1 MNTIADS
8 GLAAAAPSAE
18 ALAMI
23 DRLLG
28 FPTVSRDS
36 NLGLIEYARDHLAAL
51 GVRPRLVYDR
61 REKKAALFCSLADDP
76 AAVRHDGLIL
86 SGHTDTV
93 PVDGQ
98 DWDSDPFR
106 ATHRDGRIVARGSA
120 DMKGFIAIALA
131 WAPRFLSA
139 QARLPV
145 HLALTYDEET
155 TFMGIRNLVAD
166 LADQG
171 VRPAGCIIGEPTD
184 MRAIVAHKGKRD
196 YCCTLRGREAHSS
209 LTPTGVNAIEYAAQ
223 LIGFIRGLAA
233 KMAAEEPRDGRFEV
247 PHSTLQTGVIRGG
260 IAVNVVPRDC
270 SFEFEM
276 RNLPATPHETMSAQI
291 IDYAQRE
298 LLPQM
303 RKVAADAD
311 IRFELGM
318 DLPAFGI
325 APDAPL
331 VQWAQKLARTQ
342 HLGPGAVSFATEASL
357 FANAGIPT
365 VVMGPGS
372 IEQAHKPNEYLSYA
386 QVAACE
392 AFFARLCDE
401 RETEFRA

>member
-1 MNTIADS
+1 MNMIADS

-23 DRLLG
+23 DRLLD

-131 WAPRFLSA
+131 WAPRFLAA

-233 KMAAEEPRDGRFEV
+233 KMAAEEPRDARFEV

>member
-131 WAPRFLSA
+131 WAPRFLAA

-196 YCCTLRGREAHSS
+196 YCCTSGASGAMPKAGRSMPSS
-209 LTPTGVNAIEYAAQ
+209 K
-223 LIGFIRGLAA
+223 R
-233 KMAAEEPRDGRFEV
+233 
-247 PHSTLQTGVIRGG
+247 
-260 IAVNVVPRDC
+260 
-270 SFEFEM
+270 
-276 RNLPATPHETMSAQI
+276 MSAS
-291 IDYAQRE
+291 
-298 LLPQM
+298 
-303 RKVAADAD
+303 AATLR
-311 IRFELGM
+311 IC
-318 DLPAFGI
+318 
-325 APDAPL
+325 
-331 VQWAQKLARTQ
+331 
-342 HLGPGAVSFATEASL
+342 
-357 FANAGIPT
+357 
-365 VVMGPGS
+365 GS
-372 IEQAHKPNEYLSYA
+372 SSRCA
-386 QVAACE
+386 
-392 AFFARLCDE
+392 
-401 RETEFRA
+401 